1 MMTMVVMM
9 EEVVVAEVEEEIAQT
24 KTVLLRMA
32 SSMLRMDRL
41 RS

>member
-1 MMTMVVMM
+1 MKM
-9 EEVVVAEVEEEIAQT
+9 EVVVIMVAEVKGEIAQT

-32 SSMLRMDRL
+32 SSMLRMERL

>member
-1 MMTMVVMM
+1 MMMKMEVVMM
-9 EEVVVAEVEEEIAQT
+9 EVEVEEEIAQT

-32 SSMLRMDRL
+32 PSMLRMDRL

>member
-1 MMTMVVMM
+1 MMKMEVVMIM
-9 EEVVVAEVEEEIAQT
+9 EVEGEGEIAQT